1 MDRQSGINSLRIQAE
16 DPIPG
21 GRGVAYHDT
30 DANHCDIRPE
40 EPMLDLCDQR
50 GATVLG
56 WIRGGEW
63 VKYSVDVKQSGTYNV
78 SARISSPY
86 DPAGTIT
93 TEWDCEASGSFS
105 LANTTSHNAFER
117 QNLETRY
124 FEKGTQELTLRMPA
138 DEYQNFNINY
148 VQLDLL
154 KVTLSSGFLG
164 SFLKAAVQMA
174 VCIFLMAPE
183 ISNL

>member
-1 MDRQSGINSLRIQAE
+1 
-16 DPIPG
+16 
-21 GRGVAYHDT
+21 
-30 DANHCDIRPE
+30 
-40 EPMLDLCDQR
+40 MLDLCDQR

-86 DPAGTIT
+86 DPPGTIT